1 MLVHVLDHHDSAIN
15 HCPDGN
21 SDTAQGH
28 DIGVQPLQVHN
39 DKGGEN
45 TDGQTDDGHQAGA
58 DMEQKY
64 HTHQGNDDELL
75 QQLMPQVFNG
85 AFNQSG
91 TVVNR
96 HDFHTFGKTR
106 LKGFQ
111 FGFHT
116 VNGFLGVFAKAHH
129 HDATDGFTFAIQL
142 GNTPAHLRTYIDIRH
157 IFQQQ
162 WCALD
167 VDT

>member
-1 MLVHVLDHHDSAIN
+1 
-15 HCPDGN
+15 
-21 SDTAQGH
+21 
-28 DIGVQPLQVHN
+28 
-39 DKGGEN
+39 
-45 TDGQTDDGHQAGA
+45 
-58 DMEQKY
+58 MEQKY